1 MVFSSSALY
10 ASTIRYEME
19 GVKSWSSG
27 VENALAL
34 REFEIEPTQGET
46 RAGMESLG
54 LQNDR
59 VRGLLQAVKND
70 VGV

>member
-1 MVFSSSALY
+1 
-10 ASTIRYEME
+10 ME

-46 RAGMESLG
+46 RAGMEGLG

-59 VRGLLQAVKND
+59 VRGLQQAVKND